1 MIKLVG
7 KRGSTGMINNFLRY
21 LTYERR
27 YSAHTLT
34 AYQADLAQFEAYLLQ
49 TYAINDTA
57 AATHMHLRAW
67 VLALVE
73 GGLTPRSVSRKLATL
88 RSYYKF
94 LLKREAIRQDPTL
107 KVRAPKVQKGLP
119 HFVQE
124 AEMDRLLD
132 NIPFPDTF
140 EGWRDRLVLELLY
153 GTGIRLSELLQLR
166 VHQVDLHEGVI
177 KVLGKRNK
185 ERVIPMARPL
195 QELIKKYIVYKNTAF
210 ADSSSHLLLTDKG
223 EQAYPMFV
231 YRLVRKYLGTFTS
244 SEKQSPHILRHTF
257 ATHLLNH
264 GADLNAVKDLLGHSS
279 LAATQVYTHNS
290 MEKLR
295 KVFEQAHPK
304 A

>member
-1 MIKLVG
+1 MIKLVWEE
-7 KRGSTGMINNFLRY
+7 SCTGMINNFLRY

-34 AYQADLAQFEAYLLQ
+34 AYEADLAQFEAYLQ
-49 TYAINDTA
+49 ETYSLSDTA
-57 AATHMHLRAW
+57 AVTHLHLRSW
-67 VLALVE
+67 VLSLVE
-73 GGLTPRSVSRKLATL
+73 GGLTPRSVNRKLATL

-94 LLKREAIRQDPTL
+94 LLKREVIRQDPTL
-107 KVRAPKVQKGLP
+107 KVRAPKIQKGLP

-124 AEMDRLLD
+124 VEMDRLLD
-132 NIPFPDTF
+132 NIPFPDNF

-166 VHQVDLHEGVI
+166 VAQVNLHEGVI

-185 ERVIPMARPL
+185 ERVIPMAKPL
-195 QELIKKYIVYKNTAF
+195 QALIGKYLLCKNSTF
-210 ADSSSHLLLTDKG
+210 SDSSNHLLVTDKG

-244 SEKQSPHILRHTF
+244 SEKQSPHVLRHTF

>member
-1 MIKLVG
+1 M
-7 KRGSTGMINNFLRY
+7 TENFLRY
-21 LTYERR
+21 LAYERR

-34 AYQADLAQFEAYLLQ
+34 AYQADLAQYQAFLDQTFALQ
-49 TYAINDTA
+49 DPA
-57 AATHMHLRAW
+57 AATHQNIRSW
-67 VLALVE
+67 VLSLVE
-73 GGLTPRSVSRKLATL
+73 GGMSARSVNRKMATL

-94 LLKREAIRQDPTL
+94 LLKREAIQQDPTL

-132 NIPFPDTF
+132 GIPFPDTL

-166 VHQVDLHEGVI
+166 VQNVNLHEGVI
-177 KVLGKRNK
+177 KVLGKRSK

-195 QELIKKYIVYKNTAF
+195 QALMRTYLATRSTAF
-210 ADSSSHLLLTDKG
+210 AGDDHPYLILTDKG

-231 YRLVRKYLGTFTS
+231 YRLVRKYLGSFTS
-244 SEKQSPHILRHTF
+244 SEKQSPHVLRHTF
-257 ATHLLNH
+257 ATHLLNR

-290 MEKLR
+290 LEKLR

>member
-1 MIKLVG
+1 MID
-7 KRGSTGMINNFLRY
+7 SFLRY
-21 LTYERR
+21 LAYERR

-34 AYQADLAQFEAYLLQ
+34 AYEADLAQFEVYLKEMF
-49 TYAINDTA
+49 TISDP
-57 AATHMHLRAW
+57 ATVVHTHIRSW
-67 VLALVE
+67 VLSLVE
-73 GGLTPRSVSRKLATL
+73 GGLSPRSVGRKLATL

-94 LLKREAIRQDPTL
+94 LLKREVIKQDPTL

-153 GTGIRLSELLQLR
+153 GTGIRLAELLQLR
-166 VHQVDLHEGVI
+166 VAQVNLHEGVI

-185 ERVIPMARPL
+185 ERVIPVARPL
-195 QELIKKYIVYKNTAF
+195 QELLRKYLISKEKAF
-210 ADSSSHLLLTDKG
+210 GGDSSAHLLVTDKG

-244 SEKQSPHILRHTF
+244 SEKQSPHVLRHTF
-257 ATHLLNH
+257 ATHLLNR

-290 MEKLR
+290 LEKLR

>member
-1 MIKLVG
+1 
-7 KRGSTGMINNFLRY
+7 MINNFLRY

-34 AYQADLAQFEAYLLQ
+34 AYQADLAQFEAYLQQ
-49 TYAINDTA
+49 TYSINDLST
-57 AATHMHLRAW
+57 ATHLHLRAW
-67 VLALVE
+67 MLSLVE

-166 VHQVDLHEGVI
+166 VNNVDLHEGVI

-195 QELIKKYIVYKNTAF
+195 QDLIKKYITHKNTTF
-210 ADSSSHLLLTDKG
+210 ADSSGHLLLTDKG